1 MRIPSSPPIIS
12 GAIIDEIYAN
22 KELFYVDNLSLSV
35 GPLAKT
41 EIVLCSIDS
50 ETTRRFMEL
59 MNKLQAL
66 TK

>member
-1 MRIPSSPPIIS
+1 MRIPSSIPITS

-22 KELFYVDNLSLSV
+22 KEFFYVENLSLSV
-35 GPLAKT
+35 SPHNKT
-41 EIVLCSIDS
+41 EIVLCSLDPD
-50 ETTRRFMEL
+50 TTKRFMDL

>member
-1 MRIPSSPPIIS
+1 MRIPSSIPITS

-22 KELFYVDNLSLSV
+22 KEFFYIDNLSLSV
-35 GPLAKT
+35 GPRNKT

-50 ETTRRFMEL
+50 DTTKRFMDL
-59 MNKLQAL
+59 MDKLQAL